1 MINGPIDQKYL
12 LGYDIGSSTVKVALL
27 NASTNQEVH
36 VVQSPAVEM
45 DLIARQSGWAEQQ
58 PEIWWQNLGI
68 ATRRLLR
75 ETKVSPQSIKA
86 IGIAY
91 QMHGLVLI
99 DEDQNILRPSII
111 WCDSRAV
118 QIGRQAFQEIGE
130 DWCLQNCL
138 NSPGNFTAS
147 KLKWVKDNEPEI
159 YARIHKILLP
169 GDYIAMKFTGEIST
183 TISGLSEAIL
193 WDFKK
198 GRVSEEILDYYG
210 ISEDLLPPIVSSF
223 SRQGNLTR
231 HASIATGLQEGTPVT
246 YRAGDQPNNALSL
259 NVLEPGEIAAT
270 SGTSGVVY
278 GIVDRPLYDEK
289 TRVNGFA
296 HVNYENNFDRIGIL
310 LCLNGAG
317 IQYSWMKHQV
327 ARDHQGYDD
336 MERMVSSVP
345 IGAGGVCILPYGNGA
360 ERMLDNRN
368 IHAHIL
374 NLDFNV
380 HSRAYL
386 FRAALEGVAFS
397 FVHGVEILKEIGLE
411 VNVMRVGNDNMF
423 QSPTF
428 SKTIATL
435 LDCDIEVVGTTGA
448 VGAARAAGIAVGLFS
463 SLEEAV
469 GKTPP
474 ETVYHPAFSR
484 AECLQAYSYWK
495 ASLNKIL
502 RKESQRKG
510 RNNPTFVEN
519 LETQLAK
526 TQKKLALTEVDAQGN
541 IQLLRE
547 IKKELDQI
555 DQSPSGKNDTR
566 WQQLSQQIEQQLQ
579 KQSITTE
586 MTHYFELLEDDFT
599 KRLKKKYPTLSAQ
612 ELELASLIRMGMT
625 TKSIATQL
633 QLSSRGVETRRYRL
647 RKKMGLTG
655 KKSLG
660 ALIAE
665 V

>member
-1 MINGPIDQKYL
+1 MYL
-12 LGYDIGSSTVKVALL
+12 IGYDIGSSTVKAALVE
-27 NASTNQEVH
+27 ASTNQEVC
-36 VVQSPAVEM
+36 VVQSPSVEM

-58 PEIWWQNLGI
+58 PEIWWQNVCI

-75 ETKVSPQSIKA
+75 DTKVLPSAIKG

-99 DEDQNILRPSII
+99 DEDRNILRPSII

-118 QIGRQAFQEIGE
+118 QIGRQAFEEIGE

-159 YARIHKILLP
+159 YERIYKVLLP
-169 GDYIAMKFTGEIST
+169 GDYIAMKFTNEIST

-198 GRVSEEILDYYG
+198 GKVSEQVLDYYG
-210 ISEDLLPPIVSSF
+210 ISEDLLPSTVSTF
-223 SRQGNLTR
+223 SRQGEITS
-231 HASIATGLQEGTPVT
+231 HASIATGLREGTPLT

-296 HVNYENNFDRIGIL
+296 HVNYEDDLDRIGIL

-327 ARDHQGYDD
+327 ARAQQGYED

-345 IGAGGVCILPYGNGA
+345 IGSGGVCILPFGNGA

-368 IHAHIL
+368 VHAHIL

-397 FVHGVEILKEIGLE
+397 FVRGVEILKEIGLE

-423 QSPTF
+423 QSATF

-435 LDCDIEVVGTTGA
+435 LECDIEVVSTTGA
-448 VGAARAAGIAVGLFS
+448 IGAARAAGIACGVFADLG
-463 SLEEAV
+463 EAV
-469 GKTPP
+469 GEIPP
-474 ETVYHPAFSR
+474 GTVYHPAYNR

-495 ASLNKIL
+495 ASLTKML
-502 RKESQRKG
+502 RKESHRKG
-510 RNNPTFVEN
+510 KPVSIFVEN
-519 LETQLAK
+519 LEVQLSK
-526 TQKKLALTEVDAQGN
+526 MQKKLAIKEVEAQQN
-541 IQLLRE
+541 IQLLKD
-547 IKKELDQI
+547 IKVQLQDAIDNQTKLDLEVLN
-555 DQSPSGKNDTR
+555 KH
-566 WQQLSQQIEQQLQ
+566 IEQQLQ
-579 KQSITTE
+579 KQNISE
-586 MTHYFELLEDDFT
+586 DLTHYFELIDDDFVL
-599 KRLKKKYPTLSAQ
+599 RLQKKYPSLSTND
-612 ELELASLIRMGMT
+612 LELANLIRMGMT
-625 TKSIATQL
+625 TKSISSHL
-633 QLSSRGVETRRYRL
+633 NLSHRGIETRRYRL

-655 KKSLG
+655 KKSLVT
-660 ALIAE
+660 LIDTI
-665 V
+665 